1 MTVCRSIHVSANN
14 TVSLLFLTK
23 YCSIVCLYHIFIYSS
38 VDGNLPCFPLLDIVN
53 SAAMNNGVDVSF
65 ELWFSLCTCPEVVLQ
80 GHMVV
85 LFFVFCIPTAH
96 LFLTESKR

>member
-38 VDGNLPCFPLLDIVN
+38 VDGYLGCYHVLASVN
-53 SAAMNNGVDVSF
+53 TTAMNTGVYIF
-65 ELWFSLCTCPEVVLQ
+65 FQLQFSLGVCPGMGLLV
-80 GHMVV
+80 HMVGLF
-85 LFFVFCIPTAH
+85 LFFLRKSPYC
-96 LFLTESKR
+96 SS